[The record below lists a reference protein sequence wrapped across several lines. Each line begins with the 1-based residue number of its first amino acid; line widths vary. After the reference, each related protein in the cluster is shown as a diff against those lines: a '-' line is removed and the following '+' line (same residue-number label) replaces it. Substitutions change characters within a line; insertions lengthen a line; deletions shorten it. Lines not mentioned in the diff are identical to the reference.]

1 MHKGVGTG
9 PRVIQRRGGML
20 TINVGVLLAVI
31 VLLRLRRRT
40 ESRSRNDE
48 KLTVIIVLALGVV
61 IAPTLLGEGIGDFLG
76 QLAFGVTDSSR

>member
-1 MHKGVGTG
+1 M
-9 PRVIQRRGGML
+9 IQGRGGML

-48 KLTVIIVLALGVV
+48 KLTVIIVRRHHRLP
-61 IAPTLLGEGIGDFLG
+61 ITRHEPSTC
-76 QLAFGVTDSSR
+76 